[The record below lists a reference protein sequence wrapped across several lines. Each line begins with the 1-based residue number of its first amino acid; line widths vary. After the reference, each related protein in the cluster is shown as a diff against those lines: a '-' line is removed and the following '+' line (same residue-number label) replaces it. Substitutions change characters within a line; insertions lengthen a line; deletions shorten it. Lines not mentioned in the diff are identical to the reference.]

1 MSLPKII
8 ILVGPTASGKT
19 AMSIALARAFSGEII
34 SADSRTIYKEMDI
47 GTAKPKGIEGISRGN
62 GGIEEG
68 GEDIRRMFI
77 ERPLMYDEIPHWGF
91 NLRSPNEIFTAS
103 EYQAYADK
111 KILEITKRGNL
122 PILVGGTG
130 LYVAA
135 VVDRPS
141 FAEVPP
147 DPAVRLELATKTNA
161 ELLEEIAERD
171 PDTAER
177 IDTKNRRRLERAIEI
192 LRATG
197 KRLAEVQTRGE
208 LIYNT
213 CMIGVDV
220 PRETLY
226 ERIDARIDTMIG
238 EGLIDEVRTLREKYG
253 DAAPGMSGIGYRQV
267 CVFLRGECALKD
279 AILALKHDTRQYA
292 KRQLTWFQRDRRIH
306 WVKNVKEALE
316 YANDW
321 TKK

>member
-1 MSLPKII
+1 WEVWGRDVIPGTDPGSSAHSNKMMMGTEGDNIQN
-8 ILVGPTASGKT
+8 
-19 AMSIALARAFSGEII
+19 MFGE
-34 SADSRTIYKEMDI
+34 K
-47 GTAKPKGIEGISRGN
+47 
-62 GGIEEG
+62 
-68 GEDIRRMFI
+68 
-77 ERPLMYDEIPHWGF
+77 PLMYEDIPHWGM
-91 NLRSPNEIFTAS
+91 NLRSPNEIFTVS
-103 EYQAYADK
+103 EYQAYADQ

-147 DPAVRLELATKTNA
+147 DPALRLELATKTNT

-208 LIYNT
+208 PIYNV
-213 CMIGVDV
+213 CMVGIEV

-226 ERIDARIDTMIG
+226 KRIDARIDTMIS
-238 EGLIDEVRTLREKYG
+238 EGLVDEVRALKEKYG
-253 DAAPGMSGIGYRQV
+253 DTAPGMTGIGYRQI
-267 CVFLRGECALKD
+267 CAFLRGECTLRD
-279 AILALKHDTRQYA
+279 AIIVLKHDTHQYA
-292 KRQLTWFQRDRRIH
+292 KRQLTWFQRDKRIH
-306 WVKNVKEALE
+306 WVKNTHEALE
-316 YANDW
+316 ITNSW
-321 TKK
+321 IK